1 MKLILIRHAESYS
14 NTQGRIMSTTD
25 LPLTEKGTKQAERA
39 GRYLKAELAGS
50 GMLHAF
56 CSDLQ
61 RTRLTAESFFA
72 GAERSGVSVL
82 AVPELSEMDLGE
94 LEGLTW
100 EDRYGRY
107 PEINTETGLSFAA
120 MPGGESCADV
130 KARCGRF
137 VEKYLSGLK
146 DTDTVLI
153 FSHGITLRVFVNTL
167 LGRPDEDVNRLNW
180 MENTGIT
187 EIEYDAENRTGQ
199 LVRLNDFAHLGE
211 LGAPDYNVWG
221 IFCKEPY

>member
-1 MKLILIRHAESYS
+1 MKLLLIRHAESYS

-39 GRYLKAELAGS
+39 GQYMKAGLSGS
-50 GMLHAF
+50 RMLHAF

-61 RTRLTAESFFA
+61 RTRLTAESFLA
-72 GAERSGVSVL
+72 GAARSGVSVL

-100 EDRYGRY
+100 EDRYARY
-107 PEINTETGLSFAA
+107 PEINTETGLSFAV
-120 MPGGESCADV
+120 MPGGESYADV

-137 VEKYLSGLK
+137 VEKYLSGFSGE
-146 DTDTVLI
+146 DTVLI
-153 FSHGITLRVFVNTL
+153 FSHGITLRAFVNTL
-167 LGRPDEDVNRLNW
+167 LKRPDGDVNRLNW
-180 MENTGIT
+180 MENTAIT
-187 EIEYDAENRTGQ
+187 EIEYNAENRTGQ
-199 LVRLNDFAHLGE
+199 LVRLNDHTHLGE